1 MHHDYQTLSI
11 NRDEMSASGNH
22 QYIYIFPSFS
32 MTYSVLK
39 CEETISKGTD
49 HSIVVSSYSPVF
61 SSTTQKKAALY

>member
-49 HSIVVSSYSPVF
+49 HSIVVSS
-61 SSTTQKKAALY
+61 